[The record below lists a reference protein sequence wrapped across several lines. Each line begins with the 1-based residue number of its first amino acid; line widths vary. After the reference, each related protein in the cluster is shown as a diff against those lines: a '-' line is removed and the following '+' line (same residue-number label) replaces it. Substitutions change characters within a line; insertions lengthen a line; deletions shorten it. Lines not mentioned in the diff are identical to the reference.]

1 MDQLLPCC
9 LLPAVANVA
18 LLHLRLAVFIAY
30 IQARLGSKP
39 AKCTLKYVASPPPAH
54 SHRTQL
60 NSSRLDST
68 PRNSTRLNYVW
79 RVAVASAAG
88 AWLEVAVGAAAAAVA
103 GAASAPVCHL
113 HI

>member
-1 MDQLLPCC
+1 MWP
-9 LLPAVANVA
+9 
-18 LLHLRLAVFIAY
+18 RL
-30 IQARLGSKP
+30 
-39 AKCTLKYVASPPPAH
+39 PPPTRIA
-54 SHRTQL
+54 R
-60 NSSRLDST
+60 SSTRVDST